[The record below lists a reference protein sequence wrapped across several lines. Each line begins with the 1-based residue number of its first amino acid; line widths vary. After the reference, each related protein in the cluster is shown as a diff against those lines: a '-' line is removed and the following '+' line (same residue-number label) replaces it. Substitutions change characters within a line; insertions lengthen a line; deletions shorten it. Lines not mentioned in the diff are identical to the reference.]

1 MTALPSPASAG
12 FHAPRDWPPR
22 LGLAATAAAL
32 GGGAL
37 WFQDAVDPRLRA
49 LAGVVA
55 FLAVAGACSAHL
67 RAVNLR
73 LVVSGLAVQV
83 GLAVLILEV
92 EIAGVR
98 PGHELFAALATVA
111 TQFLEFTSA
120 GSQFVFGVL
129 ADPEQMAELFPDGFI
144 LAFAS
149 LPILIFM
156 SAVFMVL
163 YHLGVLQLVVKLM
176 ARVMARL
183 MGTSGAE
190 SLSAAANVF
199 LGVTE
204 APIIIRPYIAGM
216 TQSELLAL
224 MIGGLATIAGTVM
237 AIYISLGA
245 DPVAALTTS
254 VMAAPCGL
262 YLSKILLPETGTPA
276 TAGSLQVVVEREH
289 VNVIDAL
296 AAGASD
302 GTRLAINVAAV
313 LIAFLAFIAMF
324 DYGLGLISPNL
335 TLAAIFGWLFA
346 PVAAL
351 LACHRPMVR
360 PWPICSAP
368 SLPRMSSSRTSS
380 SIRRIWRSCPI
391 TPEWWPPSPSRG
403 SPTSGRSASCSAG
416 LVAWRR
422 RVAQTWR
429 GWARWRCSE
438 DFSPR

>member
-1 MTALPSPASAG
+1 MTALPSPAPAG
-12 FHAPRDWPPR
+12 SHAPRDWQPR

-73 LVVSGLAVQV
+73 LVVSGLAMQV
-83 GLAVLILEV
+83 GLAVLILEI

-98 PGHELFAALATVA
+98 PGHELFAALAAVA

-163 YHLGVLQLVVKLM
+163 YHLGVLQQVVKLL
-176 ARVMARL
+176 AWVMARI

-224 MIGGLATIAGTVM
+224 MVGGLATIAGTVM
-237 AIYISLGA
+237 AIYISLG
-245 DPVAALTTS
+245 P
-254 VMAAPCGL
+254 
-262 YLSKILLPETGTPA
+262 
-276 TAGSLQVVVEREH
+276 
-289 VNVIDAL
+289 
-296 AAGASD
+296 
-302 GTRLAINVAAV
+302 TR
-313 LIAFLAFIAMF
+313 
-324 DYGLGLISPNL
+324 
-335 TLAAIFGWLFA
+335 
-346 PVAAL
+346 
-351 LACHRPMVR
+351 
-360 PWPICSAP
+360 
-368 SLPRMSSSRTSS
+368 
-380 SIRRIWRSCPI
+380 
-391 TPEWWPPSPSRG
+391 
-403 SPTSGRSASCSAG
+403 SGR
-416 LVAWRR
+416 
-422 RVAQTWR
+422 
-429 GWARWRCSE
+429 
-438 DFSPR
+438 

>member
-12 FHAPRDWPPR
+12 VHAPRDWPPR

-163 YHLGVLQLVVKLM
+163 YHLGVLQLVVKTDGTGDG
-176 ARVMARL
+176 AAHGDERRRESVGRRERVSR
-183 MGTSGAE
+183 
-190 SLSAAANVF
+190 
-199 LGVTE
+199 
-204 APIIIRPYIAGM
+204 RDR
-216 TQSELLAL
+216 
-224 MIGGLATIAGTVM
+224 
-237 AIYISLGA
+237 GA
-245 DPVAALTTS
+245 DHHTTLYRGHDPV
-254 VMAAPCGL
+254 G
-262 YLSKILLPETGTPA
+262 
-276 TAGSLQVVVEREH
+276 TAGAHDS
-289 VNVIDAL
+289 
-296 AAGASD
+296 
-302 GTRLAINVAAV
+302 AV
-313 LIAFLAFIAMF
+313 WPR
-324 DYGLGLISPNL
+324 SP
-335 TLAAIFGWLFA
+335 
-346 PVAAL
+346 
-351 LACHRPMVR
+351 
-360 PWPICSAP
+360 AP
-368 SLPRMSSSRTSS
+368 S
-380 SIRRIWRSCPI
+380 WRSI
-391 TPEWWPPSPSRG
+391 SVWG
-403 SPTSGRSASCSAG
+403 PTR
-416 LVAWRR
+416 
-422 RVAQTWR
+422 
-429 GWARWRCSE
+429 
-438 DFSPR
+438 SPR

>member
-1 MTALPSPASAG
+1 MTAAL
-12 FHAPRDWPPR
+12 
-22 LGLAATAAAL
+22 LGT
-32 GGGAL
+32 GAL
-37 WFQDAVDPRLRA
+37 WLQDVVDPRLRA
-49 LAGVVA
+49 GAGIVA
-55 FLAVAGACSAHL
+55 FLAVAGACSAQL

-73 LVVSGLAVQV
+73 LVVSGLALQV
-83 GLAVLILEV
+83 GLAVLILKV
-92 EIAGVR
+92 QIAGVR
-98 PGHELFAALATVA
+98 PGHAFFAALAAVA

-129 ADPEQMAELFPDGFI
+129 ADPEAMAQLFPDGFV

-156 SAVFMVL
+156 SSVFMVL
-163 YHLGVLQLVVKLM
+163 YHLGVLQVAVKLM
-176 ARVMARL
+176 ALIMARV

-204 APIIIRPYIAGM
+204 APIIVRPFIAGM

-245 DPVAALTTS
+245 DPVAVLTTS

-276 TAGSLQVVVEREH
+276 TVGSVTMVVPREH

-302 GTRLAINVAAV
+302 GTRLAINVAAM

-335 TLAAIFGWLFA
+335 SLAAIFGWIFA

-351 LACHRPMVR
+351 LGWRRPISR
-360 PWPICSAP
+360 RWPICSGP
-368 SLPRMSSSRTSS
+368 SSPRTSLSPTSS
-380 SIRRIWRSCPI
+380 STARIWMRYLI
-391 TPEWWPPSPSRG
+391 TPGKWSRSPSPG
-403 SPTSGRSASCSAG
+403 SPISGRSVFCWAGSA
-416 LVAWRR
+416 AWRPR
-422 RVAQTWR
+422 AGPTWR
-429 GWARWRCSE
+429 GSGRWPCWE
-438 DFSPR
+438 GFSRP